1 MLRDDGPVM
10 LHEILLSILQIK
22 CSMRKWKILIR
33 SGLVDG
39 GWQLGVNRWCLVGRL
54 LSHCRPFLVIGR
66 MLGPGPRFD
75 SNRLGSS
82 CGLAP

>member
-1 MLRDDGPVM
+1 M

-39 GWQLGVNRWCLVGRL
+39 GWWMEDDGWQLGVNRWWLVGRL

-82 CGLAP
+82 CGPAP